1 MHDMTDT
8 LGDIGISAST
18 AQAARAAKL
27 AAWKVML
34 QDWREV
40 GPHTTVWTAERDE
53 DARKLAAQQQ
63 EFNENPF
70 SDENLQMRWAML
82 AKADLQEDAT
92 EEEVDKALDDLSC
105 IDITEPDQKHNGAA
119 MRNKRLA
126 PIWDEEQGIE
136 ITGLFEHG
144 CLKKVKRSDLPAGT
158 RVIGSRFHYKIKRH
172 SAGKHKT
179 KVKRLKVQ
187 VVVQGQ
193 HMSKDKGDFKD
204 AFSPQGPSYIY
215 DDLRS
220 VICMGENPSNR
231 KGARHID
238 SREHFVDQLVKDR
251 IVKLQQ
257 CRTNKMVAD
266 ALTKNLP
273 APAFEQHRATMLG
286 EDEAS
291 LSAMLC
297 RARD

>member
-1 MHDMTDT
+1 MHDMPDT

-18 AQAARAAKL
+18 AQAARAARL

-40 GPHTTVWTAERDE
+40 GPHTSVWTAERDE

-70 SDENLQMRWAML
+70 SDEHLQMRWAML

-119 MRNKRLA
+119 MRNERLA
-126 PIWDEEQGIE
+126 PIWEEEQGIE

-144 CLKKVKRSDLPAGT
+144 YLKKVKRSDLPAGT
-158 RVIGSRFHYKIKRH
+158 RVIGSRFYYKIKRH

-179 KVKRLKVQ
+179 
-187 VVVQGQ
+187 
-193 HMSKDKGDFKD
+193 
-204 AFSPQGPSYIY
+204 
-215 DDLRS
+215 
-220 VICMGENPSNR
+220 
-231 KGARHID
+231 
-238 SREHFVDQLVKDR
+238 
-251 IVKLQQ
+251 
-257 CRTNKMVAD
+257 
-266 ALTKNLP
+266 
-273 APAFEQHRATMLG
+273 
-286 EDEAS
+286 
-291 LSAMLC
+291 
-297 RARD
+297 